1 MERLSDFTLVSRT
14 QGEIDRQTW
23 ATEELWEFLAKTALI
38 DSLKPHLSTHEGPN
52 AFHILNRDN
61 SKPELSSKTT

>member
-14 QGEIDRQTW
+14 QWEIDRRPW
-23 ATEELWEFLAKTALI
+23 ATEEIWEFLALTVG
-38 DSLKPHLSTHEGPN
+38 SLKPRLYTHEGPN
-52 AFHILNRDN
+52 TFHILNRDN